1 MPGTVQAARGG
12 LPTDP
17 RLTVTPIPDMPTD
30 SADHEAPPEGSA
42 LPDAGAPSEA
52 PTDGEA
58 VPAAEAP
65 DRVVTPAPA
74 DEAPASEAEAPAE
87 DAPAAAAPA
96 ARPAPQQREAGGQ
109 GTRGQQRR
117 PPRAPGAP
125 RGRGDGPPVPMP
137 EHHHLPGWV
146 RRAHAKAR
154 PELAEILGSLQGQA
168 RTEFLG
174 KVEALVG
181 TISGGKFSSAWQ
193 YPDVIAEGRALQE
206 KQRAELAEAAK
217 ATRHLEGARRRAA
230 DRLRDAAELLAPD
243 AAARLNR
250 ALRAANDE
258 EAIAAVEA
266 EAMKALS
273 TARSAS
279 NKRRD
284 REIERTRA
292 RINRT
297 LPRAA
302 LEAESP
308 TETWQD
314 VLRRFAEE
322 QSASTGTGG

>member
-1 MPGTVQAARGG
+1 
-12 LPTDP
+12 
-17 RLTVTPIPDMPTD
+17 MPTD
-30 SADHEAPPEGSA
+30 SADHEALPEGSA
-42 LPDAGAPSEA
+42 LPESGASDEVPA
-52 PTDGEA
+52 LGEA
-58 VPAAEAP
+58 AP
-65 DRVVTPAPA
+65 
-74 DEAPASEAEAPAE
+74 E
-87 DAPAAAAPA
+87 AAAPEA
-96 ARPAPQQREAGGQ
+96 AAPEGAGPAEVPEAAEPAAPETSAPEARPAPARPAGDRGP
-109 GTRGQQRR
+109 TRDGAARGQRR
-117 PPRAPGAP
+117 PPRPAGAP
-125 RGRGDGPPVPMP
+125 RGRGDGPAVPMP

-154 PELAEILGSLQGQA
+154 PELAEILGSLQGPA
-168 RTEFLG
+168 RAQFLARI
-174 KVEALVG
+174 EELVG
-181 TISGGKFSSAWQ
+181 TISSGKFSSAWQ

-206 KQRAELAEAAK
+206 KQRTDLAEAAK
-217 ATRHLEGARRRAA
+217 ATRHLEGARRRAG

-243 AAARLNR
+243 AAARLQR
-250 ALRAANDE
+250 ALRAATDE

-266 EAMKALS
+266 EASRALS
-273 TARSAS
+273 TARSAH

>member
-1 MPGTVQAARGG
+1 
-12 LPTDP
+12 
-17 RLTVTPIPDMPTD
+17 MPTD

-42 LPDAGAPSEA
+42 LPEAGTSPEVPALPEAAPSEVA
-52 PTDGEA
+52 PAEA
-58 VPAAEAP
+58 APADAAAEA
-65 DRVVTPAPA
+65 AP
-74 DEAPASEAEAPAE
+74 EAASP
-87 DAPAAAAPA
+87 
-96 ARPAPQQREAGGQ
+96 ARPAPERGPARDGG
-109 GTRGQQRR
+109 GSRGQRR
-117 PPRAPGAP
+117 PPRPAGAS
-125 RGRGDGPPVPMP
+125 RGRGDGPAVPMP

-154 PELAEILGSLQGQA
+154 PELAELLGSLQGQA
-168 RTEFLG
+168 RAQFLA
-174 KVEALVG
+174 KVEELVG
-181 TISGGKFSSAWQ
+181 TISSGKFSSAWQ

-217 ATRHLEGARRRAA
+217 ATRHLEGARRRAGE
-230 DRLRDAAELLAPD
+230 RLRDAAELLAPD
-243 AAARLNR
+243 ANARLQR
-250 ALRAANDE
+250 ALRSATDE
-258 EAIAAVEA
+258 GAIAAVEA
-266 EAMKALS
+266 EASRALS
-273 TARSAS
+273 TARSAH